1 MEKIALFPG
10 SFDPIHLGHISLIRR
25 ALPLFDKVY
34 VAIGANP
41 DKKPMFHFEDRYK
54 WCEIACKNMFPEEFA
69 SGKLLVT
76 YYYELTADFCKKV
89 GANYIIRGLRGGA
102 DFEYENMIY
111 HANKII
117 NPSLE
122 TIFFITENELVGV
135 SSSVVR
141 QIYTHGGDVSKL
153 IPSCVSLN

>member
-1 MEKIALFPG
+1 
-10 SFDPIHLGHISLIRR
+10 
-25 ALPLFDKVY
+25 
-34 VAIGANP
+34 
-41 DKKPMFHFEDRYK
+41 
-54 WCEIACKNMFPEEFA
+54 
-69 SGKLLVT
+69 
-76 YYYELTADFCKKV
+76 
-89 GANYIIRGLRGGA
+89 LRGGA

-153 IPSCVSLN
+153 IPFCVSLN